1 MKRFAITL
9 ISMIF
14 ALTLSAQT
22 TYVLLTG
29 VSNYN
34 DPVNNLQSTTKDVKD
49 LAAIFKQFPNTKTV
63 MLTSKHATAE
73 NVTKKLKAIL
83 TLAKKE
89 DRIIFFFSGHGS
101 TDNMV
106 YYNGGFYNYGSLIN
120 LFATAKT
127 DKVYAFIDCCHS
139 GFAKKYAED
148 PAYTS
153 NHKMTLFLASR
164 EEEKSRE
171 DSQLLRNGL
180 FTQSLLNGLRGLC
193 DSNKDKAVTVSELY
207 TYMYKEVLKLNPEQ
221 HTQLV
226 CTKDALD
233 AVLLKW

>member
-9 ISMIF
+9 ISMLF

-34 DPVNNLQSTTKDVKD
+34 DPKNNLQSTTKDVKD

-106 YYNGGFYNYGSLIN
+106 YYNGGFYNYGSLIK

-139 GFAKKYAED
+139 GTAKKFAED

-153 NHKMTLFLASR
+153 NHKMTLFLATRDDEFS
-164 EEEKSRE
+164 K
-171 DSQLLRNGL
+171 DNVLLRNGI
-180 FTQSLLNGLRGLC
+180 FTQLLLNGLRGLS
-193 DSNKDKAVTVSELY
+193 DSNKDKAITVSELY
-207 TYMYKEVLKLNPEQ
+207 TYMYKEVLKVEPRQ